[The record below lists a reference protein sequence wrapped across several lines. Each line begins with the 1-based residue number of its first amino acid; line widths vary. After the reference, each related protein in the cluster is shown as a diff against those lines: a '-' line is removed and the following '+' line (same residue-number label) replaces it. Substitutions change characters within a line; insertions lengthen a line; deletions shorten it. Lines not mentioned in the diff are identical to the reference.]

1 MGPKVVYLTL
11 QQHLQAEEKH
21 CSRVADL
28 LDMHIPKI
36 KSPGL
41 SIPSPGV
48 VF

>member
-1 MGPKVVYLTL
+1 MCPELGCITL

-21 CSRVADL
+21 PANVANL
-28 LDMHIPKI
+28 LDMQIPKL